1 MHHEPFGV
9 CAGILPFNWPPIH
22 AGGQAG
28 PGPRR
33 REHLHPQAG
42 GAGAAGG
49 EPDLRDRGRGA
60 PERRGAVRARPRPG
74 GPRGP
79 RLVAHPLV
87 RRVSFTGSTANGTA
101 VARGASATLTPA
113 ALELGG
119 KNALVVFDDA
129 DMHAAVR
136 AALEGG
142 FFNKGKACTATS
154 RMLVQRGTMYDGFVE
169 RLAAGVRRIKVGDG
183 MDPGTHVGPQVSRA
197 QQARLL
203 EFIEVGKQ
211 EGARVAAQAE
221 LPTDPESKGGFFV
234 PPTLFVDVRE
244 DMRVAKEEMFGPI
257 GMLEWSVRAGGMS
270 LGRR

>member
-1 MHHEPFGV
+1 
-9 CAGILPFNWPPIH
+9 
-22 AGGQAG
+22 
-28 PGPRR
+28 
-33 REHLHPQAG
+33 
-42 GAGAAGG
+42 
-49 EPDLRDRGRGA
+49 
-60 PERRGAVRARPRPG
+60 
-74 GPRGP
+74 
-79 RLVAHPLV
+79 
-87 RRVSFTGSTANGTA
+87 
-101 VARGASATLTPA
+101 
-113 ALELGG
+113 
-119 KNALVVFDDA
+119 
-129 DMHAAVR
+129 MHAAVR

-221 LPTDPESKGGFFV
+221 LPTDPGSKGGFFV